1 MSNIIKTK
9 IAGVFKY
16 PDAKPIMKGMQPGTL
31 FKWKAEPDNPYDP
44 NAIELFVAG
53 EHDWVKCGYVPK
65 AVASSLTANR
75 ISAIVK
81 GAESFD
87 AIDITTTGE

>member
-16 PDAKPIMKGMQPGTL
+16 PAAKAPMKAMQPGTL
-31 FKWKAEPDNPYDP
+31 LKWKAEPDNPYDP
-44 NAIELFVAG
+44 NAIELFVATETG
-53 EHDWVKCGYVPK
+53 WEKCGYIPK
-65 AVASSLTANR
+65 AVVSSLKVNC

-81 GAESFD
+81 GVESFD
-87 AIDITTTGE
+87 AIDITTTEE

>member
-9 IAGVFKY
+9 IAGIFKY
-16 PDAKPIMKGMQPGTL
+16 PEAKEIMKAMQPGTL
-31 FKWKAEPDNPYDP
+31 FKWQAEPDNPYDP
-44 NAIELFVAG
+44 NAIALFVAG
-53 EHDWVKCGYVPK
+53 AADWVKCGYVPK

-81 GAESFD
+81 GVESFD
-87 AIDITTTGE
+87 AIDITTGE